1 MTRPA
6 SGKIA
11 VEHVVETGRLCL
23 SKDSTVQSSF
33 EICKMLIRFKLEITF
48 SLRPCHTIAYR
59 TSVCQRME
67 NITHTPVYAGIL

>member
-48 SLRPCHTIAYR
+48 SLRPCHTIAYER
-59 TSVCQRME
+59 NVWEAYE
-67 NITHTPVYAGIL
+67 N